1 MAKYLYICETSSC
14 IFENNVISGKE
25 YNVEKIGEFNVQVA
39 GMFHKKETD
48 GFVYSS
54 IIFPIQDIKNY
65 LTPVK

>member
-1 MAKYLYICETSSC
+1 MAKHLYICERSSEQ
-14 IFENNVISGKE
+14 FENNVIAGKE
-25 YNVEKIGEFNVQVA
+25 YNVERYSNFYAQVA